1 MSTSEVTALE
11 LEQKP
16 GPLERLLGIFGD
28 VRAGEAGTVLLLL
41 LNIFLI
47 LGGYQICKVAREP
60 LILATGGA
68 ELESYAAAGQ
78 AVVLMFFIPLYSWF
92 ASKVDR
98 ARLIFGVTL
107 FFIVNIELFWLGAR
121 LRVPYL
127 GVAFFIW
134 VGVFSNAVIAQ
145 FWSYGNDLYSRE
157 AGDRLFPLIGMGATL
172 GSPLGTAVAA
182 WLFRNKVGAYTILQ
196 ITAVVLLLSLLIYW
210 TVERR
215 EGRRRLRTGPGE
227 KLKEG
232 PGGFAL
238 PAASP
243 YLRLVCILIFL
254 LNLVN
259 TTGNYVLNK
268 FVVAEAASRVA
279 ADPFFNKEAFIGSF
293 HGNFQFWVNVAAAL
307 MQGLLASRIVKYL
320 GLAGAILM
328 LPVVAL
334 GSYGF
339 IAAGATLALVRLA
352 KSDENATDY
361 SIMNTARQII
371 WLPTSREEK
380 YKAKQAV
387 DTFVVRIGDL
397 ASAGLVFVGSGL
409 LHFGPQHFAGANVV
423 LCVLWLST
431 AVLLLKE
438 YRRVARQQELS
449 SAVPSSDHKCNGP
462 AE

>member
-1 MSTSEVTALE
+1 MSTSQVSTLGM
-11 LEQKP
+11 EQEP
-16 GPLERLLGIFGD
+16 SPLERFLGIFGD

-78 AVVLMFFIPLYSWF
+78 AVVLMFFIPLYGWF

-107 FFIVNIELFWLGAR
+107 FFIANIELFWLGAR
-121 LRVPYL
+121 LHIPYL

-134 VGVFSNAVIAQ
+134 VGIFSNAVIAQ

-157 AGDRLFPLIGMGATL
+157 AGNRLFPLIGVGATL
-172 GSPLGTAVAA
+172 GSPFGTAAAA
-182 WLFRNKVGAYTILQ
+182 WLFSNGVGAYTILQ
-196 ITAVVLLLSLLIYW
+196 ITVAVLFLSMGIYW
-210 TVERR
+210 LVERR

-238 PAASP
+238 LAASP

-268 FVVAEAASRVA
+268 FLVAEAASRA
-279 ADPFFNKEAFIGSF
+279 ATDPSFNTEAFIGSF

-307 MQGLLASRIVKYL
+307 MQGLLVSRIVKYL
-320 GLAGAILM
+320 GLAGALLT

-352 KSDENATDY
+352 KSAENATDY
-361 SIMNTARQII
+361 SIMNTARQMI

-387 DTFVVRIGDL
+387 DTFIVRLGDL
-397 ASAGLVFVGSGL
+397 ASAGLVFVGSAL
-409 LHFGPQHFAGANVV
+409 LQFGPQHFATANVV
-423 LCVLWLST
+423 LSLLWLGT

-438 YRRVARQQELS
+438 YRRVAGQQEVS
-449 SAVPSSDHKCNGP
+449 SAMPSARPK
-462 AE
+462 